1 MVMRRVKMAG
11 KVSSTKAPEQTF
23 EEVNYLRRLVEDRVP
38 VKVRLSDNQEV
49 QGVVEFYD
57 SHFIRLTREGEPNLF
72 LFKHD
77 IKYLYEL

>member
-1 MVMRRVKMAG
+1 MAG

-23 EEVNYLRRLVEDRVP
+23 EEVNYLRRLIEDRVV

-49 QGVVEFYD
+49 QGVIEFYD

-72 LFKHD
+72 LYKHD